1 MALKTDYKDAM
12 FDGQRRYRMIP
23 NEDGTYCLPDETTY
37 TQEGDK
43 FGANDINATNLEV
56 NRLGRGMAVALPAS
70 GWSSSAPYSQTV
82 AVEGMKATDV
92 VRIYPY
98 TPSTL
103 SSATVKQY
111 RKMAGMIT
119 DGESTAGAMTFY
131 CGVKKP
137 TADFQVY
144 LEGVSEDG

>member
-1 MALKTDYKDAM
+1 MLKMNYTNDVFEGNRKYQITD
-12 FDGQRRYRMIP
+12 
-23 NEDGTYCLPDETTY
+23 NSDGTKSIEDVTVY
-37 TQEGDK
+37 TSEGDM
-43 FGANDINATNLEV
+43 FGADDINAINAEV
-56 NRLGRGMAVALPAS
+56 NRLGNGVVVTLNAS

-82 AVEGMKATDV
+82 SVANLKATDV
-92 VRIYPY
+92 VHIYPY

-103 SSATVKQY
+103 ESATVKQY

-119 DGESTAGAMTFY
+119 DGESAAGAMTFY